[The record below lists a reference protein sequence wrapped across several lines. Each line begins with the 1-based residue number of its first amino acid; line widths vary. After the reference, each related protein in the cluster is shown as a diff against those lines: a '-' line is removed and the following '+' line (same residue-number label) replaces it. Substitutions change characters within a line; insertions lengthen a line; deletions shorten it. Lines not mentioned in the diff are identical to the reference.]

1 MKYLFQSKLLIW
13 VCLCLKRFVVI
24 HLSLSLSLLASEEL
38 NFFVCGEQ
46 NSYDAKKALLK
57 DGMLLNNSLIVG
69 VKPLDPVQRQAF
81 AERLEQPGSMTT
93 APRMSSWGTG
103 SVQASQ
109 RSYYVQ
115 RTDNGPRSTV
125 LATPAKSTLSKFVD
139 LVFGS

>member
-1 MKYLFQSKLLIW
+1 
-13 VCLCLKRFVVI
+13 
-24 HLSLSLSLLASEEL
+24 
-38 NFFVCGEQ
+38 
-46 NSYDAKKALLK
+46 
-57 DGMLLNNSLIVG
+57 MLLNNSLIVG

-115 RTDNGPRSTV
+115 RTDNGPRSIV